1 MGFQNELSSALF
13 NMYDVR
19 NMLEGMI
26 TKSDV
31 DYETDI
37 KVLEVPKDNDGSSFT
52 IGDCIEDVI
61 NFLEQYDNGGT

>member
-1 MGFQNELSSALF
+1 MDFQNELSSALF

>member
-1 MGFQNELSSALF
+1 MDFQNEISSALF

-26 TKSDV
+26 TKSDI

-37 KVLEVPKDNDGSSFT
+37 KVLDVPKDNDGTSFT
-52 IGDCIEDVI
+52 IGDCIENVI